1 MAIWRWHDRDN
12 PRFIKKFI
20 CAHLSTAQLLPAI
33 FACSI
38 DIIVISLCGCD
49 MDKLASLVAI
59 YNHEGGIHLWWRFI
73 TNLRG
78 YKSHIE
84 HTDASLS
91 HNNFTFYLRKT

>member
-1 MAIWRWHDRDN
+1 
-12 PRFIKKFI
+12 
-20 CAHLSTAQLLPAI
+20 
-33 FACSI
+33 
-38 DIIVISLCGCD
+38 

-59 YNHEGGIHLWWRFI
+59 YNHEGIHLWWRFI

-91 HNNFTFYLRKT
+91 HNNFTFYIEKDLFLTQLGENLFIPYITWQWYINSDDNTIKTYVCNY